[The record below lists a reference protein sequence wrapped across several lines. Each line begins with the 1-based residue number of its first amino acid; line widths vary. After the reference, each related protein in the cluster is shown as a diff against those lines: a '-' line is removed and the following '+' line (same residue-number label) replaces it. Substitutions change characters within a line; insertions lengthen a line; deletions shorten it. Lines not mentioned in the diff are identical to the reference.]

1 MTAGRRLRA
10 ALRFVRV
17 LKAKAEEV
25 RMVLGNLLDLKI
37 AVLDRVVGYNV
48 LGLVNSLGLLAF
60 RTFEGISVNY
70 LQGDG
75 KLDD

>member
-25 RMVLGNLLDLKI
+25 RMVFGNLLDLKI

-48 LGLVNSLGLLAF
+48 LGLVNSLGILAF
-60 RTFEGISVNY
+60 RSCEGISVNY
-70 LQGDG
+70 LRGDG
-75 KLDD
+75 ILDD

>member
-25 RMVLGNLLDLKI
+25 RMVFGNLLDLKI

-48 LGLVNSLGLLAF
+48 LGFVNSLGLLAF

-70 LQGDG
+70 LRGDE
-75 KLDD
+75 KLVD